1 MERMYNVVAIIE
13 DRCMVNFG
21 KKSYLSDESKP
32 MTHKEACTFK
42 SKLTSYPWRRVLLEE
57 VV

>member
-13 DRCMVNFG
+13 ERRMANFG
-21 KKSYLSDESKP
+21 KKSCLSDETKP
-32 MTHKEACTFK
+32 MSHKEACTFK